1 MEVDPGGRSAHGCEW
16 ASTLGAHGLPLDQP
30 GEVANAVPIVS
41 QFTRSVERI
50 TGNRDPVEYA

>member
-1 MEVDPGGRSAHGCEW
+1 
-16 ASTLGAHGLPLDQP
+16 LPLDQP